1 MSTGA
6 PTITIIGNVTA
17 DAELRFTPS
26 GQAVANWTVA
36 STPRYLDKNKNE
48 WMDGDPVFIRCSA
61 WREMAENV
69 AETLTKGMRV
79 IVTGTLKVRLYEA
92 KDGTKGTSVE
102 CDVEEVG
109 PSLRWASGK
118 MSRNERQQGGGQQR
132 QQSKPADPWASS
144 NNDEPPPF

>member
-109 PSLRWASGK
+109 PSLKWGSGK
-118 MSRNERQQGGGQQR
+118 MSRNERQQGGQQR